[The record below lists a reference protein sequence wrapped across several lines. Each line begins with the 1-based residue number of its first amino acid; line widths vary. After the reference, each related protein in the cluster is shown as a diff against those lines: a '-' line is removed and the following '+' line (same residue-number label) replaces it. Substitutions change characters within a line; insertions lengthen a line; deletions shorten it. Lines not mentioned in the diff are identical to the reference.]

1 MRELIKHILKENDLK
16 QELKKVIEDDNIFK
30 AADLVGGMDNL
41 KSIFK
46 DVPEMSSLFDKLTGT
61 IIFYYTYVDGGHMKF
76 PLEYEIIGRHS
87 NNYNTN
93 YWPEINV
100 IYDENKLTPEENDTF
115 KSIIKY
121 LYDEAQHSAFKS
133 KFENSKLFNTNYF
146 TVKELNGENIDLFG
160 GWDDFSNREVDEIHD
175 KLYGESESL
184 NESEKDT
191 KRLFKIIKMIMED
204 MILPEYG
211 HIICSYEIT
220 LNEDFFNIPQVVVTL
235 IGGYGTKLW
244 PVTQAIR
251 QMYLDVLD
259 KISKEIENYTGVVIY
274 VDMLQTPKCE
284 DKENI
289 YLRESESEDKDY
301 SPAGKE
307 ITPNQIVVHK
317 SNPMFRDKIM
327 ENGLK
332 VRAGEC
338 YKVYVGYGVK
348 CKPAIFAT
356 NSTNKRAWF
365 DSTYDD
371 DIWFIDTTM
380 IPDVKWFKD
389 RHFESRSKHIVTFQ
403 DIPKEAITLKYEG
416 TGSSEDVL
424 NSWPEDS
431 PNRLQESIRSIL
443 REDSL
448 KNDLMESESK
458 SEDKKL
464 DLVKQMILQLF
475 DEVEYIEIDE
485 IYGKPL
491 IKIYHDVEDTAVN
504 YDNWFEEVIE
514 DKIDEMTGGNIILC
528 SWWTPQWHYKRK
540 NADFFIDVEK
550 IEYDDDGN
558 KINESEEK
566 QPKYLDIIKDIVEPF
581 KNEDC
586 VCDIKVSYDEDDMYL
601 IDVEVGLFEL
611 REKFYAE
618 VGRNHYVKKIR
629 VDIKEAIKGYIPIDN
644 YYVGSHATPKCGEK
658 RWWDKN
664 INESDNK
671 EQSLQKLIEQYGL
684 YEFIKMTGLDF
695 NQVKSIINKM
705 DNPKEILKQYIREFV
720 LEHGGST
727 SEAIGSLF
735 ALQIPLSDIKIVQDI
750 LVQDSSQIA
759 VEIWGYDI
767 DEYGYREQNEQYLT
781 TINSLSNEEL
791 LSIISWMMETIEE
804 GYWY

>member
-1 MRELIKHILKENDLK
+1 MRELIKHILKENNLK
-16 QELKKVIEDDNIFK
+16 QELKKVIDDDNIFK

-46 DVPEMSSLFDKLTGT
+46 DDDEMSSLFEKLTGT
-61 IIFYYTYVDGGHMKF
+61 VTFYYIGYLGF
-76 PLEYEIIGRHS
+76 PLEYEIIGRNS
-87 NNYNTN
+87 NIPKTN
-93 YWPEINV
+93 HWPVINV
-100 IYDENKLTPEENDTF
+100 IYDENKLTPEENKVF
-115 KSIIKY
+115 KEMIKY
-121 LYDEAQHSAFKS
+121 LADEAQHSGFES
-133 KFENSKLFNTNYF
+133 KFEDSRLFNVNYF
-146 TVKELNGENIDLFG
+146 TIKEINGQDINSIDYG
-160 GWDDFSNREVDEIHD
+160 YDFSNEDFDVKNIHN
-175 KLYGESESL
+175 KLYVKSESL

-191 KRLFKIIKMIMED
+191 KKLFKITKMIMED
-204 MILPEYG
+204 MILPEYN

-220 LNEDFFNIPQVVVTL
+220 LNEVFNIPEVTVL
-235 IGGYGTKLW
+235 FIGGYGTKLW
-244 PVTQAIR
+244 PMTQGIR
-251 QMYLDVLD
+251 QMYLDVLED
-259 KISKEIENYTGVVIY
+259 ISKEIANYTGVV
-274 VDMLQTPKCE
+274 VSVRGEQTPKCD

-307 ITPNQIVVHK
+307 ITPNHIVVHK

-448 KNDLMESESK
+448 KNDLMGSESK

-464 DLVKQMILQLF
+464 DLVKEMILQLF

-491 IKIYHDVEDTAVN
+491 IRIYHDVEDTAAN

-540 NADFFIDVEK
+540 NADFFIDVER
-550 IEYDDDGN
+550 IDYDDNGN

-586 VCDIKVSYDEDDMYL
+586 VCDIRVLYNEEDDMYL

-644 YYVGSHATPKCGEK
+644 FYVGSYSTPKCGEK

-671 EQSLQKLIEQYGL
+671 EQSLQKLIDQYGL

-695 NQVKSIINKM
+695 NQVKSILNKM
-705 DNPKEILKQYIREFV
+705 GNPKELLKQYIREFV
-720 LEHGGST
+720 LEKGGST
-727 SEAIGSLF
+727 GENYGSIF
-735 ALQIPLSDIKIVQDI
+735 AVQIPLSDTKYVEDI
-750 LVQDSSQIA
+750 LVHDEDSIA
-759 VEIWGYDI
+759 VEMWEYHL
-767 DEYGYREQNEQYLT
+767 DEYGHREQKDQYLT
-781 TINSLSNEEL
+781 TINNLTNDEL
-791 LSIISWMMETIEE
+791 LSILSWMMEVIEG
-804 GYWY
+804 GYWF